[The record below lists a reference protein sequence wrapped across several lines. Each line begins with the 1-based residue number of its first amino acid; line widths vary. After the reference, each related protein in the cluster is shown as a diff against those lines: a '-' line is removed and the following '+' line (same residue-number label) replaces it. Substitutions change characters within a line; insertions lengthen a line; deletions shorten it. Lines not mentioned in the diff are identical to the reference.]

1 MAIVAVFLSPIKEL
15 NIMPVPQLITT
26 DCGVHWIPSTKEN
39 GEIVVSTQ
47 LGSSKLLINAFS
59 VGKNTLCL
67 SHIQLEQFSPNFR
80 N

>member
-1 MAIVAVFLSPIKEL
+1 
-15 NIMPVPQLITT
+15 MPVPQLTTT

-47 LGSSKLLINAFS
+47 LGSSKLLINVCFS
-59 VGKNTLCL
+59 GENTPCL

-80 N
+80 K